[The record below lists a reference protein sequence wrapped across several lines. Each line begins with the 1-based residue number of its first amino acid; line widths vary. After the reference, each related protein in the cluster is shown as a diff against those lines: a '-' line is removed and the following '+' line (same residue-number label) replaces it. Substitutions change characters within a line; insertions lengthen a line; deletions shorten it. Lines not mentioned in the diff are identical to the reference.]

1 MPRYGDFDKLKSEF
15 EWLLSQ
21 VSESSKDEIR
31 EVIERIDNAPT
42 ADVVEVVRC
51 KDCKHH
57 NETWCDMN
65 SRDRGEWFSWYDDD
79 FCSYGERR
87 NDE

>member
-1 MPRYGDFDKLKSEF
+1 MPRYIDADRAHKDCEMRFADTGVPC
-15 EWLLSQ
+15 EWALALR
-21 VSESSKDEIR
+21 I
-31 EVIERIDNAPT
+31 IDNAPT

-51 KDCKHH
+51 KECKHH

-65 SRDRGEWFSWYDDD
+65 SRDRGEWFCWYDDD

-87 NDE
+87 NDV